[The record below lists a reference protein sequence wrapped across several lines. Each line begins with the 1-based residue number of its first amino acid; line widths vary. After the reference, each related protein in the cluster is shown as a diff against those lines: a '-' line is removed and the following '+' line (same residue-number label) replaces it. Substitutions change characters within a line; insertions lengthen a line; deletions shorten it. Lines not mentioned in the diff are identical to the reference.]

1 MKVNLFEGVYSA
13 QESKELLTQMIHVK
27 IKFNEQKIAENSN
40 EEDIKM
46 REQRIKLLQKE
57 LYEARQFIDQQ
68 NSSISIT
75 GEISIQN

>member
-68 NSSISIT
+68 NRSISIT